1 MKADVAV
8 EDELDE
14 RSSPRS
20 SPSRGMSPALAG
32 VPVRRQRR
40 RGVGPRDGRT
50 EAYPNKVKKIR
61 SRYEEWERFPD
72 QEIPSNRGVD
82 FPGWIVV
89 EKASDDECYV
99 GRYVVEFEDE
109 GQAL

>member
-1 MKADVAV
+1 M
-8 EDELDE
+8 
-14 RSSPRS
+14 SSAS
-20 SPSRGMSPALAG
+20 AG

-40 RGVGPRDGRT
+40 RGVRPRDGRT

-61 SRYEEWERFPD
+61 PWYKERERFPD
-72 QEIPSNRGVD
+72 QVIPSDRGVN

-89 EKASDDECYV
+89 EKAGDDESYV